1 MATQNDVARHLGVTP
16 KYVGDLIA
24 DGTFEK
30 KPRGQYDIDECR
42 NAYIKRLR
50 ENAAGRAASGELDLV
65 AERARLAKEQADAKE
80 MDNAIGRG
88 DLVYIE
94 DVAKQFENMLT
105 KVRTKLLALPTKIA
119 PECHAS
125 ATMLEVQSLI
135 EAGIVEALHE
145 LVGYDQ
151 AQAGEEARD

>member
-1 MATQNDVARHLGVTP
+1 MATIAEVAKHIGVTP
-16 KYVGDLIA
+16 KYVNDLINESVI
-24 DGTFEK
+24 EK
-30 KPRGQYDIDECR
+30 RPRGQYDIDECR

-151 AQAGEEARD
+151 AQAGE